1 VHIRSIANQASAES
15 IVGRLKVGTVLV
27 SDQFADAITVVLGN
41 DLK

>member
-1 VHIRSIANQASAES
+1 
-15 IVGRLKVGTVLV
+15 LKVGTVLV